1 MGRGWFY
8 TLLTISTALFNKYSF
23 KHVIVNGLILASD
36 GMKMSKLKS
45 NYPNPKTTIEKY
57 GADAFRLY
65 ILHSPIT
72 KAEPIYFNEISIKI
86 MFKKIVLSLINSYL
100 FFAKYANIDKWQKGN
115 IHTLSNDIMD
125 IWIISKLNTLIKN
138 VKQYLS
144 KYNLFKT

>member
-1 MGRGWFY
+1 MG
-8 TLLTISTALFNKYSF
+8 
-23 KHVIVNGLILASD
+23 
-36 GMKMSKLKS
+36 
-45 NYPNPKTTIEKY
+45 PKTTIEKY

-100 FFAKYANIDKWQKGN
+100 FFAKYANIDKWQKEN

-144 KYNLFKT
+144 KYNLFKTIPLIIMFIDDLTNWYIRLNRRRFWK